1 MKLGLGIAGLGP
13 AWETRHGPALRAL
26 GDRFSVRAVY
36 APVAHQAAQ
45 VASQLGARTE
55 DGYHALT
62 RCEDVDAILLL
73 SADWHG
79 ALPIL
84 AACQQ
89 GKAVYCAV
97 ALDLDPEQARSVKAR
112 VEQAG
117 IAFMAEL
124 PCRQAPATLRLKE
137 LMATQLGPPRLLFCH
152 QRYVAQ
158 DLSTRPH
165 GATLRSL
172 IEAVDWCR
180 YIVGRDPTSV
190 VGMVHRASE
199 GVPAEDYQM
208 LSLDFAEAGVA
219 GSGVVA
225 QISCG
230 RYVSAAWQEAAA
242 FRPPADIQVAC
253 QNGIAFIDLPS
264 TLIWF
269 DAAGRHMESLESE
282 RPIDEQLLAQFHR
295 AVTSLVRDTS
305 NLEDTYRA
313 LWITIQAQ
321 ASHAEGRRMMLTY

>member
-45 VASQLGARTE
+45 VASQLGARCE

-62 RCEDVDAILLL
+62 RCEDIDAILFL
-73 SADWHG
+73 SAGWHG

-97 ALDLDPEQARSVKAR
+97 ALDLEPEQARSVKAR
-112 VEQAG
+112 VEEAG

-137 LMATQLGPPRLLFCH
+137 LMATNLGPPRLLFCH

-158 DLSTRPH
+158 DTPSQSH
-165 GATLRSL
+165 GATMRDL

-190 VGMVHRASE
+190 VGMVHQACDE
-199 GVPAEDYQM
+199 NWAEDYEM
-208 LSLDFAEAGVA
+208 MSLDFSESGAVGR
-219 GSGVVA
+219 GVVA

-230 RYVSAAWQEAAA
+230 RYVPEAWHEAAT

-321 ASHAEGRRMMLTY
+321 ASHTEGRRMTLTF